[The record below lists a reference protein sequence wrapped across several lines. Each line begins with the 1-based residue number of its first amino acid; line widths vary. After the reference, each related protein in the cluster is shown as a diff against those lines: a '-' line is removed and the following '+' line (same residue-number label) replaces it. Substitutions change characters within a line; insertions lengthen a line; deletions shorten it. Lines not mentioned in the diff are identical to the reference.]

1 LQWEVE
7 RKEMGRQTAK
17 TPDPQQQQLSSD
29 KSCGSPR
36 GGGGVRAAG
45 SMFTVEKLDLCQM
58 RKSFTKSNSTDQSPR
73 LHSVFSSNSVSNNSN
88 NKTHNNSNLVISPRN
103 SVQDRSVSRQLDFSS
118 PKSVTSKGLG
128 QQIVIS
134 PQCKQLGLN
143 VSPRP
148 SESVASSVGNSQ
160 RLSEA
165 GDADSLAKYYT
176 GGAVCIDELR
186 QIENVLHASGA
197 RLDELYKKV
206 CFARSPPPPP
216 SSPFLQIS
224 AAAAQLTA
232 TMTNRNFLLQS

>member
-1 LQWEVE
+1 
-7 RKEMGRQTAK
+7 
-17 TPDPQQQQLSSD
+17 
-29 KSCGSPR
+29 
-36 GGGGVRAAG
+36 
-45 SMFTVEKLDLCQM
+45 
-58 RKSFTKSNSTDQSPR
+58 
-73 LHSVFSSNSVSNNSN
+73 
-88 NKTHNNSNLVISPRN
+88 
-103 SVQDRSVSRQLDFSS
+103 
-118 PKSVTSKGLG
+118 
-128 QQIVIS
+128 
-134 PQCKQLGLN
+134 
-143 VSPRP
+143 
-148 SESVASSVGNSQ
+148 VGNSQ

-232 TMTNRNFLLQS
+232 TMTNRKIVLQS